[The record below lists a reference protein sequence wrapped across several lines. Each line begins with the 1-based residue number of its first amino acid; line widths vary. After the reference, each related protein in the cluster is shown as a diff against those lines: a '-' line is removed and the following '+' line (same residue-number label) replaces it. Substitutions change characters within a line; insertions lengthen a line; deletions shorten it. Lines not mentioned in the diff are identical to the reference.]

1 MSAEARFLCYHVSS
15 YLYLCPN
22 ESCVT
27 MSIDTLPTATP
38 TVTSETDGQA
48 FWSVGALMIVK
59 RSGAQTD
66 GEYALVDHT
75 APAGWES
82 PYHVHH
88 GADELFHILSGEID
102 CYYGEDGTERLH
114 AGPNDTVFLPRDVPH
129 GFRVVSDDPCRML
142 IHVTPAGFEEFV
154 AEAGR
159 PAERLETPPP
169 EEPDVAALTAVA
181 AKYQLGILG
190 PLPE

>member
-1 MSAEARFLCYHVSS
+1 MSSTTV
-15 YLYLCPN
+15 
-22 ESCVT
+22 
-27 MSIDTLPTATP
+27 PTPSVAT
-38 TVTSETDGQA
+38 ETDAQA

-59 RSGAQTD
+59 MSGEQTN

-88 GADELFHILSGEID
+88 GEDELFHIISGEIE
-102 CYYGEDGTERLH
+102 CCYGEDGAERLR

-129 GFRVVSDDPCRML
+129 GFRVVGDEACRML
-142 IHVTPAGFEEFV
+142 IHVTPAGFEKFAE
-154 AEAGR
+154 EAGR
-159 PAERLETPPP
+159 PAPSLTTPPQ
-169 EEPDVAALTAVA
+169 EEPDVAALMEVA
-181 AKYQLGILG
+181 AKYDLEILG